1 MSLIG
6 YARVSSADQSLEIQL
21 DALRHAG
28 CERIFQEKR
37 SGRTA
42 DDRQEWLECMEFLRE
57 GDVLVFT
64 RLDRVGRSMVDLAN
78 IGRELQDKG
87 VEVRCLLQP
96 IDTTTAEGRLFWGM
110 LAAFAEY
117 DVDLKRARQK
127 EGIAKAKR
135 EGKRIG
141 GRQRKITHEAVDRLL
156 KDGLGA
162 SAIAR
167 ELGCDRTAVYRAH
180 PEGWG
185 PSPIG
190 G

>member
-6 YARVSSADQSLEIQL
+6 YCRVSSTDQSLEIQL
-21 DALRHAG
+21 DALRQAG
-28 CERIFQEKR
+28 CDRIFQEKR
-37 SGRTA
+37 SGRSIG
-42 DDRQEWLECMEFLRE
+42 DRPEWLECMEFLRE
-57 GDVLVFT
+57 GDILVFT
-64 RLDRVGRSMVDLAN
+64 RLDRVGRSLVDLAN
-78 IGRELQDKG
+78 IGQALQQKG

-96 IDTTTAEGRLFWGM
+96 VDTTTSEGRLFWGM

-117 DVDLKRARQK
+117 DVDLKRARQI
-127 EGIAKAKR
+127 EGIAKAR
-135 EGKRIG
+135 ATGKKIG
-141 GRQRKITHEAVDRLL
+141 GRKRKITHEAVDKLL

-180 PEGWG
+180 PDGWG